1 MWVKVKG
8 LILSVEKIKGN
19 NFFIYVDFFELIDFF
34 LNIKEDIVSEDRKR
48 VEFYIFIKM
57 NIMDGFF
64 NVDDFVERVKRW
76 KMFVVGIMDIDGV

>member
-48 VEFYIFIKM
+48 VEFYILIKM